1 MQVGE
6 SCNFVEVKEVVS
18 AGDDG
23 SGVNVG
29 AVAAGVIVSLV
40 GVVVIV
46 IFVYKKWKNRR
57 EDYRG
62 GGGGEPLRGHE
73 LVPR

>member
-1 MQVGE
+1 VQVGE
-6 SCNFVEVKEVVS
+6 SCNLIEVREVES
-18 AGDDG
+18 AGDGG

-57 EDYRG
+57 EDYRRD
-62 GGGGEPLRGHE
+62 EPLRGHE
-73 LVPR
+73 LIPR